1 MAGKRY
7 SNRVKFAFQFNDLF
21 VLNISFFIASF
32 YFKSHSLIWSD
43 QKQIL
48 FLLFLDLLWV
58 FLTSYGDIYAIRR
71 VIKIENELN
80 KTFLVILLHFL
91 ITSVFVYYSQLFVF
105 DLKDK
110 IFFYSIFVVYMTI
123 WKVSSLKFLKYLRT
137 KGMNFRRI
145 VIIGGGPVGNQVRGY
160 LMSDHSFGF
169 RYMGLFDDNPER
181 CESKEDILGS
191 VNDFKEIAVRQQID
205 EVFIA
210 LPNTAKKQIF
220 DIIRFCDSN
229 AIRIKIVPD
238 FMRYIKPKVQLDF
251 YGSIPIILLHNEP
264 LESLKNRIIKRTF
277 DLLFSLFVVVFILS
291 WLYPLLAILIKLDSK
306 GPVLFKQKRTGM
318 DNKEFNILKFRSMR
332 VNSNSDKI
340 QATKGDK
347 RITALGAFLRKSNLD
362 EMPQFFNVLIGN
374 MSIIGPRPHMLEH
387 TAQYSALIKDY
398 MVRHLAKPGLTG
410 WAQVNGFRGETNQ
423 PGQMEGRVEHDVYY
437 IENWSIYLDNKI
449 FFRTIYNMLH
459 GDENAR

>member
-1 MAGKRY
+1 MTVWK
-7 SNRVKFAFQFNDLF
+7 
-21 VLNISFFIASF
+21 IA
-32 YFKSHSLIWSD
+32 
-43 QKQIL
+43 
-48 FLLFLDLLWV
+48 
-58 FLTSYGDIYAIRR
+58 
-71 VIKIENELN
+71 
-80 KTFLVILLHFL
+80 
-91 ITSVFVYYSQLFVF
+91 
-105 DLKDK
+105 
-110 IFFYSIFVVYMTI
+110 
-123 WKVSSLKFLKYLRT
+123 SLKFLKYLRT

-145 VIIGGGPVGNQVRGY
+145 VIIGGGPVGNLLRGY
-160 LMSDHSFGF
+160 LMSDYSFGI
-169 RYMGLFDDNPER
+169 RYVGLFDDNPEQ
-181 CESKEDILGS
+181 CEYKDDILGS
-191 VNDFKEIAVRQQID
+191 VNDFKEMAVSQQID

-210 LPNTAKKQIF
+210 LPNTAKKQVF

-229 AIRIKIVPD
+229 AIHIKIVPD

-264 LESLKNRIIKRTF
+264 LESIKNRIIKRSF

-291 WLYPLLAILIKLDSK
+291 WLYPLLAIFIKLDSK

-332 VNSNSDKI
+332 MNSNSDKV
-340 QATKGDK
+340 QATKGDI

-362 EMPQFFNVLIGN
+362 EMPQFFNVLKGN

-410 WAQVNGFRGETNQ
+410 WAQVNGFRGETKQ

-437 IENWSIYLDNKI
+437 IENWSVYLDSKI
-449 FFRTIYNMLH
+449 FLRTIYNMLH
-459 GDENAR
+459 GDENAG